1 MAWYSYISTAT
12 DELRAEVK
20 RMQNEDMT
28 PTDFGLAVRS
38 DIQGLLVTARNKM
51 RSAKD
56 YETVVNLSGA
66 VVETKYVHST
76 VDILRRNYEATKE
89 FLLRLKETYV
99 IHQGPSELAVKHPQ
113 ILGVKKEAV
122 IDFLHSFS
130 AHTMNTA
137 TGFDIQKIL
146 NMFRKDETGIF
157 DTWDI
162 LIAGGTT
169 INNPTIQFA
178 GLDIHPVVRSF
189 AYRKDTKSLQMSGK
203 NSRLGSKDLAKGGL
217 TRTQVEEMEA
227 GQGKSGKS
235 FSESFYF
242 KSGIKRNPLL
252 VIYPVKLTPPKDNEE
267 AEQKKAKQNII
278 DAVDFPVIGLSI
290 GVPAI
295 KGMERICLKYK
306 VNKQKWLEIFG
317 ADSADDFDETDE
329 TIPED

>member
-1 MAWYSYISTAT
+1 
-12 DELRAEVK
+12 
-20 RMQNEDMT
+20 
-28 PTDFGLAVRS
+28 
-38 DIQGLLVTARNKM
+38 
-51 RSAKD
+51 
-56 YETVVNLSGA
+56 
-66 VVETKYVHST
+66 
-76 VDILRRNYEATKE
+76 
-89 FLLRLKETYV
+89 
-99 IHQGPSELAVKHPQ
+99 
-113 ILGVKKEAV
+113 
-122 IDFLHSFS
+122 
-130 AHTMNTA
+130 
-137 TGFDIQKIL
+137 
-146 NMFRKDETGIF
+146 
-157 DTWDI
+157 
-162 LIAGGTT
+162 
-169 INNPTIQFA
+169 
-178 GLDIHPVVRSF
+178 
-189 AYRKDTKSLQMSGK
+189 
-203 NSRLGSKDLAKGGL
+203 
-217 TRTQVEEMEA
+217 MEA